1 MARKFD
7 CFMLNVNAGTNEKL
21 AILTDSEYRAHISGV
36 LAVAATA
43 PVRGRLLVGEM
54 EAEPVQIAR
63 KAGVTTQAAA
73 SAIEKLKKVGVLYR
87 DEELDCW
94 AVHDWEALNPE
105 PKKDATAAE
114 RQRRYRDRRKAQRNA
129 RVTPTVTPTSRRNGR
144 GGHAD
149 VTPLVT
155 TPEVEGE
162 GEGEGAVAVQPV
174 VEHDLDRRVGLDA
187 AGASGAMDP
196 DPALSGGTA

>member
-73 SAIEKLKKVGVLYR
+73 SALAKLKKVGVLYR

-94 AVHDWEALNPE
+94 AVHDWESLNPE

-114 RQRRYRDRRKAQRNA
+114 RQRRYRARRKAQRKA
-129 RVTPTVTPTSRRNGR
+129 IVTPIVTDASRRNGR
-144 GGHAD
+144 DGHAD
-149 VTPLVT
+149 VTP
-155 TPEVEGE
+155 PEVEGE
-162 GEGEGAVAVQPV
+162 GEEEGAVAVSFVEELDLQPG
-174 VEHDLDRRVGLDA
+174 VGTDA
-187 AGASGAMDP
+187 AGASGAGD
-196 DPALSGGTA
+196 SVSVISEGTA